1 MHRQRTWLKIF
12 TTLLFLSIPH
22 IGQAAL
28 NIKLSLSCNII
39 FDNYSGFKDTSISKD
54 IVLTN
59 YKHKPGGMIKIS
71 ELHGFEFW
79 AMIYSVQRINN
90 QTLINSFQ
98 VAIKDKA
105 TNLFM
110 HALSDIVFT
119 TNTTPNQARISLVDY
134 WGNGQEEKGE
144 LLFECRNLRP

>member
-1 MHRQRTWLKIF
+1 MHRQRIWLKIF

-39 FDNYSGFKDTSISKD
+39 FDNYSGFKDTSITKD

-71 ELHGFEFW
+71 ELNGFEFW
-79 AMIYSVQRINN
+79 AMIYSVQKIND
-90 QTLINSFQ
+90 QTFINSFQ

-105 TNLFM
+105 NNLFM
-110 HALSDIVFT
+110 HALSDLVFT
-119 TNTTPNQARISLVDY
+119 PNATPNQARISLVDY
-134 WGNGQEEKGE
+134 RGNGQEEKGE
-144 LLFECRNLRP
+144 LLFECRHLDF